1 MVNCHKISSRAIAF
15 GWKCFTRVGRG
26 WGCPKKESLGTGSE
40 KIGWLQLEVQKIH
53 YVLLKLLD
61 EKKNNEKSRF
71 SRSKTTTIL
80 RDFIHSGRS
89 SPRRKKAGLFGCFRL
104 PTNGDSNNISSFN

>member
-1 MVNCHKISSRAIAF
+1 MEVNGQLSQNIEQSPLHLDGNASPELEEAGDVQRK
-15 GWKCFTRVGRG
+15 RVLEQVQ
-26 WGCPKKESLGTGSE
+26 KGSE

-61 EKKNNEKSRF
+61 EKENNEKSRF

-104 PTNGDSNNISSFN
+104 PTNGDG